1 MASAEQPLKKRKLYN
16 STTASDPPPPPGTSH
31 HHHHHNQSLLS
42 PPPPPTPPPQ
52 DEIAKRRRNREEI
65 RSLHDCYRRIR
76 FFISQKDSRLMPD
89 FEQAYLSLI
98 TASRGCTSA
107 QRIVAELIPR
117 YASYCP
123 TALEAA
129 ANVSINMHNWSLPVI
144 MRGEDSDG
152 VAYEIAKACIFG
164 LVDVC
169 LTASL
174 VAPTSSVIRGIC
186 SAVFLSVFSFFVSG
200 LDGKDVYGIAGK
212 EILKLQESEEVFLD
226 LKRELVDGDEP
237 VQAKLLKFRAISL
250 LRIFFTCPK
259 DLLAACFELFGS
271 TDVGYQMKGCYF
283 LSQVTSSLDVHEVV
297 QASEKT
303 NDGVLLRMDSTQ
315 NNVDLDEKRDEKKLV
330 LNENHVGEKASV
342 LSESTLIGMVISK
355 DPLIRGWIFAKYK
368 KLCKSLGPQAMP
380 QMSSSL
386 EKFSSFFSELAKNAD
401 SCENTDEDTSSL
413 SRSTNP
419 KFLAHKTS
427 GRNVADVSGR
437 GFSSGDHSSSTDD
450 AFSEEKNA
458 DEKILGQLAK
468 FRHSVS
474 QYEADTESV
483 NESLT
488 HKLERSASMKNQDT
502 MGNEDSCINELKDLS
517 RNQLHS
523 SASKKALDLNDSFK
537 SGNHIVQ
544 IENNQLSNAGITS
557 PSLRV
562 GNKFMPNISTPSRQH
577 SPFEYKDS
585 SVRQAY
591 WYFDGDPAGMDVFS
605 ASKQLWLG
613 SLGQDAT
620 DTLVRFQFEK
630 FGPLA
635 QFSYFPSKNF
645 AMVEYISLIDA
656 VKAREYMQGSSQWG
670 ARLRIKFLD
679 IGLGSRGAVN
689 GAAVGNSCHIY
700 VGNVI
705 SQRMKDEMLHELI
718 IAGFRTPRVVTELS
732 RECALLM
739 EYGTPEEAA
748 TVMAHIRQCRKNN
761 GYHIRPDQGFMQS
774 ECAKGKHSS
783 VYQLLVR
790 NIGTFV
796 SDEELIDAFS
806 SFGEINGWKF
816 TRENGCCL
824 IDFHSHEAAD
834 VARSHLDGVRFGSQP
849 IRVEFRGHDTRNVP
863 NNVASSPHVLSAIDS
878 PIDTNK
884 TRMSR
889 LTALFASLCTKY
901 SISQSLGSFKLNYH
915 STLMRDE
922 DNVTSNTLWIGLP
935 DTSSSV
941 FTDDE
946 LMEFCNLSVEGLGSV
961 VRLTQTTTR
970 NGLGWFIEFSNVN
983 AATTALKNLRSCP
996 GMFFLVEFRNFGSTV
1011 NHEEQRFVIGKTKPS
1026 AHMAARGDF
1035 SYTGPES
1042 QPGKHYTI
1050 PFINKPDSRIHDLV
1064 SPRMKME
1071 NVGTP
1076 IQSGHGY
1083 QQSWTN
1089 PSISDMVKIGHGEVG
1104 GSENNMSGSIPL
1116 SDSHAVSYG
1125 SEQPWPHNKSEVE
1138 PQTLAPASLPC
1149 PPPPTHRG
1157 SVVPPPLQG
1166 PPMYF
1171 TPPNSWMNP
1180 PPLLNHTSA
1189 GMMANSSVLV
1199 NVCPPVPFITPSVT
1213 PLAQLPGHISQ
1224 HYEQPVVEPTLP
1236 PSSPPP
1242 PPPEMPPPSPPPP
1255 PSTQP
1260 PLVPPPPSSPP
1271 PLLPPAVGTSNSR
1284 TSEQLLQCQWRG
1296 LLCKSGAHYCTVYA
1310 NREDSELC
1318 KYLKATSE
1326 PAEWP
1331 DRLDMTKRTDFRHVK
1346 SAFTNT
1352 PPSKREVCRLLP
1364 SAAVDHKGF
1373 QDFILYLKQRECAGV
1388 IKVPAGKS
1396 MWARLLFIL
1405 PYSLDTCSMLAIAPH
1420 PTECLIALLLPKE
1433 TNSEWV

>member
-16 STTASDPPPPPGTSH
+16 SATAADPPPPPGTSH
-31 HHHHHNQSLLS
+31 HHHHNQSILS

-164 LVDVC
+164 LVDV
-169 LTASL
+169 
-174 VAPTSSVIRGIC
+174 
-186 SAVFLSVFSFFVSG
+186 
-200 LDGKDVYGIAGK
+200 
-212 EILKLQESEEVFLD
+212 
-226 LKRELVDGDEP
+226 
-237 VQAKLLKFRAISL
+237 
-250 LRIFFTCPK
+250 
-259 DLLAACFELFGS
+259 
-271 TDVGYQMKGCYF
+271 
-283 LSQVTSSLDVHEVV
+283 TSSLDVGEVV

-303 NDGVLLRMDSTQ
+303 NDGVLLHTDSTQ

-330 LNENHVGEKASV
+330 SNKNRVGEKASV

-355 DPLIRGWIFAKYK
+355 DPLIRGWILAKYK
-368 KLCKSLGPQAMP
+368 KLCKSLGPLAMP

-386 EKFSSFFSELAKNAD
+386 EKISSFFSELAKHAE

-488 HKLERSASMKNQDT
+488 HKLERSASSKNQDT
-502 MGNEDSCINELKDLS
+502 VGNEDSCINELKDLS

-562 GNKFMPNISTPSRQH
+562 ANKFMPNISTPSRH

-656 VKAREYMQGSSQWG
+656 VKAREYLQGSCQWG
-670 ARLRIKFLD
+670 ARLLIKFLD
-679 IGLGSRGAVN
+679 VGLGSRGAVN

-718 IAGFRTPRVVTELS
+718 MAGFRTPRVVTELG

-761 GYHIRPDQGFMQS
+761 GYLIRQDQGFMQS

-824 IDFHSHEAAD
+824 IDFHSYEAAD

-970 NGLGWFIEFSNVN
+970 NGSGWFIEFSNVN
-983 AATTALKNLRSCP
+983 AATTALKNIRSCP

-1011 NHEEQRFVIGKTKPS
+1011 NHEEQGFVIGKTKPS

-1050 PFINKPDSRIHDLV
+1050 PFINKPDGRIHDLV

-1089 PSISDMVKIGHGEVG
+1089 PSTSDMVKIGHGEVG
-1104 GSENNMSGSIPL
+1104 GSENNVSGSIPL
-1116 SDSHAVSYG
+1116 SDGHAVSYG

-1138 PQTLAPASLPC
+1138 PQTLAPASIPC

-1166 PPMYF
+1166 APMYF
-1171 TPPNSWMNP
+1171 TPTNSWMNP
-1180 PPLLNHTSA
+1180 PPLLNHTSV

-1318 KYLKATSE
+1318 KYLKATPE

-1352 PPSKREVCRLLP
+1352 PPSKG
-1364 SAAVDHKGF
+1364 SGF
-1373 QDFILYLKQRECAGV
+1373 QRV
-1388 IKVPAGKS
+1388 
-1396 MWARLLFIL
+1396 
-1405 PYSLDTCSMLAIAPH
+1405 
-1420 PTECLIALLLPKE
+1420 
-1433 TNSEWV
+1433 

>member
-16 STTASDPPPPPGTSH
+16 SATASDPPPPPGTSH
-31 HHHHHNQSLLS
+31 HHLHHNQSLLS

-174 VAPTSSVIRGIC
+174 VAPMSSVIRGIC

-212 EILKLQESEEVFLD
+212 EILKLQESKEVFSE
-226 LKRELVDGDEP
+226 LKRELADGDEP
-237 VQAKLLKFRAISL
+237 IQAKLLKFRAVSL
-250 LRIFFTCPK
+250 LRIFFACPK

-283 LSQVTSSLDVHEVV
+283 LSQVTSSLDVGEVV
-297 QASEKT
+297 QTSEKT
-303 NDGVLLRMDSTQ
+303 NDGVLLHTDSTQ

-330 LNENHVGEKASV
+330 SNENRVGEKASV
-342 LSESTLIGMVISK
+342 LSESTLIGMAISK
-355 DPLIRGWIFAKYK
+355 DPLIRGWILAKYK

-386 EKFSSFFSELAKNAD
+386 EKISSFFSELAKNAD

-437 GFSSGDHSSSTDD
+437 GFSSRDHSSSTDD

-458 DEKILGQLAK
+458 DEKILGQLAR

-562 GNKFMPNISTPSRQH
+562 TNKFMLNISTPSRQH

-620 DTLVRFQFEK
+620 DTLV
-630 FGPLA
+630 
-635 QFSYFPSKNF
+635 
-645 AMVEYISLIDA
+645 SLIDA

-689 GAAVGNSCHIY
+689 GAAVGYSCHIY

-732 RECALLM
+732 RECALLV

-761 GYHIRPDQGFMQS
+761 GYLIRPDQGFMQS

-790 NIGTFV
+790 NIGTSV
-796 SDEELIDAFS
+796 SEEELIDAFS

-824 IDFHSHEAAD
+824 IDFHSYEAAD
-834 VARSHLDGVRFGSQP
+834 VARTHLDGVRFGSQP
-849 IRVEFRGHDTRNVP
+849 IHVEFRGHDTRNVP

-970 NGLGWFIEFSNVN
+970 NGS
-983 AATTALKNLRSCP
+983 
-996 GMFFLVEFRNFGSTV
+996 
-1011 NHEEQRFVIGKTKPS
+1011 EQRFVIGKTKPS
-1026 AHMAARGDF
+1026 AHLAAHGDF

-1050 PFINKPDSRIHDLV
+1050 PFINKPDGRIHDLV

-1089 PSISDMVKIGHGEVG
+1089 PSTSDMVKIGHGDVG
-1104 GSENNMSGSIPL
+1104 SSENNMSGSIPL
-1116 SDSHAVSYG
+1116 SDGHAVSYG

-1138 PQTLAPASLPC
+1138 PQMLAPASLPC

-1171 TPPNSWMNP
+1171 TPTNSWMNP
-1180 PPLLNHTSA
+1180 PPLLNHMSA
-1189 GMMANSSVLV
+1189 GMMANNSVLV
-1199 NVCPPVPFITPSVT
+1199 NMCPPVPFITPSVT

-1284 TSEQLLQCQWRG
+1284 TSEQTLQCQWRG

-1310 NREDSELC
+1310 IREDSELC
-1318 KYLKATSE
+1318 KYLKATRE
-1326 PAEWP
+1326 PAE
-1331 DRLDMTKRTDFRHVK
+1331 
-1346 SAFTNT
+1346 
-1352 PPSKREVCRLLP
+1352 
-1364 SAAVDHKGF
+1364 
-1373 QDFILYLKQRECAGV
+1373 
-1388 IKVPAGKS
+1388 
-1396 MWARLLFIL
+1396 
-1405 PYSLDTCSMLAIAPH
+1405 
-1420 PTECLIALLLPKE
+1420 
-1433 TNSEWV
+1433 